1 MDSDIQVCLIS
12 HDQDLIDISF
22 LQITQT
28 DSLGVEST
36 DVIINGNGEA
46 ASVII
51 SQDNGLSSG
60 VIVLSSDIF
69 DSEATSITLFGMA
82 TGVLSEISFQVDLE
96 LPNTDSQAMSDYDP
110 FSEMNLSTTKEVG
123 TYLVTYCIMVLYFEV
138 YNTSLP
144 SFLHSSCILY
154 TCDLKHPVRWM

>member
-36 DVIINGNGEA
+36 DVIFDGNGEA

-82 TGVLSEISFQVDLE
+82 TGVLSEISFQVDLQ

-123 TYLVTYCIMVLYFEV
+123 MYPVKYCVMVFTLILYFD
-138 YNTSLP
+138 
-144 SFLHSSCILY
+144 FIL
-154 TCDLKHPVRWM
+154 

>member
-36 DVIINGNGEA
+36 DVIFDGNGDTPA
-46 ASVII
+46 VPVII

-69 DSEATSITLFGMA
+69 DSEATSITLF
-82 TGVLSEISFQVDLE
+82 
-96 LPNTDSQAMSDYDP
+96 
-110 FSEMNLSTTKEVG
+110 
-123 TYLVTYCIMVLYFEV
+123 
-138 YNTSLP
+138 
-144 SFLHSSCILY
+144 
-154 TCDLKHPVRWM
+154 

>member
-36 DVIINGNGEA
+36 DVIIDGNGDNTA
-46 ASVII
+46 VSVII
-51 SQDNGLSSG
+51 SQDDGLSSG

-69 DSEATSITLFGMA
+69 DPEATAITLFGMA
-82 TGVLSEISFQVDLE
+82 TGVMSEISFQVDLE
-96 LPNTDSQAMSDYDP
+96 LPNADSQAMSDYVP

-123 TYLVTYCIMVLYFEV
+123 MYLF
-138 YNTSLP
+138 
-144 SFLHSSCILY
+144 
-154 TCDLKHPVRWM
+154 

>member
-36 DVIINGNGEA
+36 DVIINGNDEA

-123 TYLVTYCIMVLYFEV
+123 TYLVKYCIMVLYFD
-138 YNTSLP
+138 
-144 SFLHSSCILY
+144 FIL
-154 TCDLKHPVRWM
+154 

>member
-51 SQDNGLSSG
+51 SQDNGISSG

-82 TGVLSEISFQVDLE
+82 TGVTSEISFQVDLE

-123 TYLVTYCIMVLYFEV
+123 MYPVKYCVRLLRF
-138 YNTSLP
+138 
-144 SFLHSSCILY
+144 Y
-154 TCDLKHPVRWM
+154 TF

>member
-123 TYLVTYCIMVLYFEV
+123 MYLVKYCIRL
-138 YNTSLP
+138 
-144 SFLHSSCILY
+144 I
-154 TCDLKHPVRWM
+154 

>member
-36 DVIINGNGEA
+36 DVIFDGNGEA

-82 TGVLSEISFQVDLE
+82 TGVLSEISFQVDLQ

-123 TYLVTYCIMVLYFEV
+123 TYLVKYCIMVLYFD
-138 YNTSLP
+138 
-144 SFLHSSCILY
+144 FIL
-154 TCDLKHPVRWM
+154 

>member
-36 DVIINGNGEA
+36 DVIINGNGDTPA
-46 ASVII
+46 VPVII

-123 TYLVTYCIMVLYFEV
+123 TYLVKYCIMVLYFD
-138 YNTSLP
+138 
-144 SFLHSSCILY
+144 FILF
-154 TCDLKHPVRWM
+154 

>member
-51 SQDNGLSSG
+51 SQDNGISSG

-82 TGVLSEISFQVDLE
+82 TGVTSEISFQVDLE

-123 TYLVTYCIMVLYFEV
+123 TYLVKYCIMVLYFD
-138 YNTSLP
+138 
-144 SFLHSSCILY
+144 FIL
-154 TCDLKHPVRWM
+154 

>member
-123 TYLVTYCIMVLYFEV
+123 TYLVKYCIMVLYFD
-138 YNTSLP
+138 
-144 SFLHSSCILY
+144 FIL
-154 TCDLKHPVRWM
+154 